1 MIALRRYIAVAGFL
15 LGGAGAAL
23 ERPLLVWAAIGL
35 LSAALL
41 LRLFAAARDR
51 QAASPSDTLSAPED
65 E

>member
-23 ERPLLVWAAIGL
+23 DQPLLVWAAIGL
-35 LSAALL
+35 LCAALL

-51 QAASPSDTLSAPED
+51 RAPSPSDTLSAPED